1 MLCALLAHGPLSL
14 AVCVRASSI
23 GILLPCDGGGLRE
36 VATGTDAVHLL
47 EQAPLRCDQFAQ
59 VTNTDV
65 IAGGN
70 RHQCE
75 RTGRRCGAALHPSQR
90 PHFGGWVLCA
100 GLALSM
106 KQCSSLPPF
115 YRKHRFTRQDS
126 QDNEHECSVAFLTLL
141 ISTTKTSV
149 CCRACPASWSLGL
162 NGSVEESQ
170 TSGRRSSSPL
180 RPN

>member
-1 MLCALLAHGPLSL
+1 MAAAWRL
-14 AVCVRASSI
+14 V
-23 GILLPCDGGGLRE
+23 GLRLE
-36 VATGTDAVHLL
+36 LMLHLL

-59 VTNTDV
+59 VTDV

-90 PHFGGWVLCA
+90 PHFGGWVSCA

-141 ISTTKTSV
+141 DNQNV
-149 CCRACPASWSLGL
+149 CLLSRVPCLVVAGGMEPSDNRRLNVGL
-162 NGSVEESQ
+162 PRNTATPSQLADTGSCVH
-170 TSGRRSSSPL
+170 PY

>member
-1 MLCALLAHGPLSL
+1 MASCRAGQLHWHFASMAAAWRLRLELML
-14 AVCVRASSI
+14 
-23 GILLPCDGGGLRE
+23 
-36 VATGTDAVHLL
+36 HLL

-59 VTNTDV
+59 VTDV

-90 PHFGGWVLCA
+90 PHFGGWVSCA

-126 QDNEHECSVAFLTLL
+126 QDKKHECSVLSHTACDSRQPKRLFVVARALPRGRWGNGTVRQQEAERR
-141 ISTTKTSV
+141 TS
-149 CCRACPASWSLGL
+149 
-162 NGSVEESQ
+162 
-170 TSGRRSSSPL
+170 
-180 RPN
+180 